1 MTFQTSFRD
10 AAAPPVAV
18 LGNGKCTCGCD
29 ADAYACYTTL
39 GPRGP
44 IAYKKPVAMPFVTV
58 PTTASV
64 AVPEAA
70 EVAPEATAE
79 ADAAAAVA
87 AVDAEEAAA
96 EAAADEAWVAVG
108 ADYEVGAADAAADGM
123 DAWVAVTAAEAMA
136 EVFASEIRQTRLR
149 GRF

>member
-1 MTFQTSFRD
+1 MVTFQTSFRD

-18 LGNGKCTCGCD
+18 LGKCTCGCD

-44 IAYKKPVAMPFVTV
+44 IAYKRPVAMPFVTV
-58 PTTASV
+58 PTAASV
-64 AVPEAA
+64 AVPEVA

-87 AVDAEEAAA
+87 AVDAE

>member
-1 MTFQTSFRD
+1 MVTFQTSFRD

-18 LGNGKCTCGCD
+18 LGKCTCGCD
-29 ADAYACYTTL
+29 AYAYACYTTF

-44 IAYKKPVAMPFVTV
+44 VAYKRPVAMPFVTV
-58 PTTASV
+58 PTTAPEAV
-64 AVPEAA
+64 PVAAPEAVPEAVPEAA
-70 EVAPEATAE
+70 PVATPEAAPVATPEAE
-79 ADAAAAVA
+79 
-87 AVDAEEAAA
+87 
-96 EAAADEAWVAVG
+96 ADEAWVAVG